1 MASDEIEGSN
11 NKLSA
16 KGDSNVQQVGTTNI
30 NGNVFLLDQLKLT
43 HSDAFDLLEI
53 TINSDLPKTDS
64 FKNSLPSEFTKKLL
78 YNNVTKY
85 CFIFSDEYQYQNIVS
100 NAVEDL
106 KDSAPLI
113 CQLRKAFLDNADY
126 SKDGDLI
133 VDNGDAQIDSIINKF
148 LIVIKQDPNFLNSHI
163 SIESTEVFVRALIGY
178 GIMKCKVLI
187 NPLERSN
194 ANATPR

>member
-64 FKNSLPSEFTKKLL
+64 FKGSGAKFK
-78 YNNVTKY
+78 
-85 CFIFSDEYQYQNIVS
+85 I
-100 NAVEDL
+100 NA
-106 KDSAPLI
+106 
-113 CQLRKAFLDNADY
+113 
-126 SKDGDLI
+126 
-133 VDNGDAQIDSIINKF
+133 
-148 LIVIKQDPNFLNSHI
+148 H
-163 SIESTEVFVRALIGY
+163 
-178 GIMKCKVLI
+178 
-187 NPLERSN
+187 
-194 ANATPR
+194 